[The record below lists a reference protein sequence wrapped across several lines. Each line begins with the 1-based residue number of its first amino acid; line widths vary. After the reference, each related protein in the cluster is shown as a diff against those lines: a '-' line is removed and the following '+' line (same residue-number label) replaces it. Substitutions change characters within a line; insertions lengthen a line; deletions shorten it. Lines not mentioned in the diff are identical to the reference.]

1 MKIIWQVKDKERVIK
16 RDRKWTKKPT
26 KNGRQPS
33 RLSQRKDVCGQNDVP
48 D

>member
-16 RDRKWTKKPT
+16 KGQKMVQKAHKEGT
-26 KNGRQPS
+26 PS